1 MLKTSTRHVRFIQ
14 FRVLRSSRSVLA
26 WHVVR
31 VPWRSAQALV
41 HPPGGFPR
49 PRTSSQ
55 AGFRQVEAST
65 TSRSSGSFN
74 CFARG
79 SFRIRGMLIEGFIA
93 TRSGVPAHC
102 PVGRSESC
110 ATDGTNQKQEALQPH
125 SEPIIPSSKT
135 HSTPTEKP
143 PSRPHIYN
151 TPLVSNSEP
160 T

>member
-55 AGFRQVEAST
+55 AGVS
-65 TSRSSGSFN
+65 
-74 CFARG
+74 
-79 SFRIRGMLIEGFIA
+79 
-93 TRSGVPAHC
+93 P
-102 PVGRSESC
+102 GRSIYHLAIVRIFQLLC
-110 ATDGTNQKQEALQPH
+110 PRVIPH
-125 SEPIIPSSKT
+125 PWYVDRGVYCDKKWRPSSL
-135 HSTPTEKP
+135 
-143 PSRPHIYN
+143 PSRTFRVVRNGRNQPKAGGVA
-151 TPLVSNSEP
+151 TPQRTHNPLIKNP
-160 T
+160 LHTH